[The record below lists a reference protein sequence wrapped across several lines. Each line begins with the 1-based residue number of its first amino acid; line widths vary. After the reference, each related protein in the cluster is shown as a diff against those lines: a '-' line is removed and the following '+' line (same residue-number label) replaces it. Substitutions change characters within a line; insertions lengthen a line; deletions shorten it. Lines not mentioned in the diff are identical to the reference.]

1 MASVLA
7 NKSGRGF
14 PVRGPVLGLFLD
26 LEVRMVN
33 GPIFADHDYAL
44 RRKVVGLSQSKRTES
59 YWTETTITDP
69 ESRRPRRH
77 RAVAPGRVQGVL
89 RRLPQGP
96 PWRQLTV
103 ALDHLRRCLELART
117 ARDGGNE
124 PFGSL
129 LVGAT
134 APCSPS

>member
-7 NKSGRGF
+7 NKSGHGF

-26 LEVRMVN
+26 LEVRMVA

-44 RRKVVGLSQSKRTES
+44 RRRVVGLSQSKRTES

-69 ESRRPRRH
+69 GDRRPRGD

-89 RRLPQGP
+89 RRLSQGP
-96 PWRQLTV
+96 PCHHVTSSCCAAAGWP
-103 ALDHLRRCLELART
+103 RRE
-117 ARDGGNE
+117 GGNE
-124 PFGSL
+124 PFGSSA
-129 LVGAT
+129 GADGR
-134 APCSPS
+134 CSPS